1 MKKLIFGDEL
11 VDYAKKITSTEEFE
25 YFLKCLSHDYTKNQ
39 GDWENSDLLS
49 YLDALSRYVPVM
61 ENYYQNIGENIK
73 VEATWRMV
81 AEILLAAS
89 VYEI

>member
-1 MKKLIFGDEL
+1 MKKLIIGDEL
-11 VDYAKKITSTEEFE
+11 VNYAKKIASKEEFE
-25 YFLKCLSHDYTKNQ
+25 YCLRCLAHDYTKNQ
-39 GDWENSDLLS
+39 SNWENSDLIS

-89 VYEI
+89 VYE